1 MVPNR
6 LDALVP
12 GAEVRASI
20 AEFQRST
27 LDPAL
32 APAVADAEWSVFVGN
47 LRKLRINDD
56 GFDGDDA
63 VGECLAAHAEYA
75 AMREERRAEREER
88 ERDAAGALAE
98 A

>member
-1 MVPNR
+1 M
-6 LDALVP
+6 
-12 GAEVRASI
+12 
-20 AEFQRST
+20 
-27 LDPAL
+27 
-32 APAVADAEWSVFVGN
+32 GN
-47 LRKLRINDD
+47 LRKLRINVD

-63 VGECLAAHAEYA
+63 VRECLAAHAEYA